1 MLEEYMVESGTLV
14 AALCETHLNPSMKE
28 AEIMMEDYSVFR
40 SDRKDRIKGGV
51 VVYIRKDAAADA
63 QLLSSGSNGTVEHV
77 VVHSRAYNLLIIN
90 VYRPPTT
97 PTNLFLPVI
106 NEIRACLAGL
116 SGAMPSILFCGDLNL
131 PGTCW
136 NTGETTLGPRDDK
149 TAVEILMKLQSD
161 FFMTEVVGQPTRGS
175 SCLDLCFTNSSDKFL
190 NVETEQ
196 TELSDHMLV
205 FAKTIFHQYCRSPD
219 FSNGEKIGTAFE
231 RLNFFDKKVNWDGI
245 IQDLA
250 DINWRLKLLGQN
262 IEEKHDT
269 FLRILEHICL
279 DHVPRKRRRNKR
291 RIPKDRRILMKKR
304 GKILK
309 NKPITDPILI
319 QKLKDLEEALQ
330 RSHLD
335 EEIMD
340 EAAAVAS
347 IKLNYKYFFKY
358 VQKKG
363 QVRTAIGPLMVG
375 DRLTSDPEEICE
387 ELREQ
392 YESVFSIPIDT
403 EDTSGTI
410 ERDVNI
416 KVMDDI
422 IITEEDLIEAVKE
435 VRANSSPGH
444 DGIPAILLKKT
455 MLQIATPLCMLWN
468 ESLRHGEI
476 PRICKIGKITP
487 IYKGGDKRRRKNYR
501 PVSLTSH
508 IIKLVERVIAKRIVH
523 HLESENLY
531 NDGQHGFRR
540 GRSCLTQLVQ
550 HYQSILEWLSQGKDV
565 DVMYLDFSKAF
576 DKVDHN
582 ILLKKLKSI
591 GISDQL
597 CVWISSFL
605 KDRKQ
610 FVAVE
615 GAISSESS
623 VISGVPQGTVLGP
636 LLFLIFIADINSGLL
651 SSTAT
656 SFADDTRVLKP
667 VGNVLDCGALQE
679 DLGRVY
685 DWAVSNNMCFNGDK
699 FELLR
704 YTVNGEPIPFQY
716 VTSEGTAIEA
726 KNEVTDLGVIMSCS
740 ANFKIHVDH
749 IIKKAK
755 ERLSWIF
762 RVFLTRDPKPMLTL
776 YRALVLPILE
786 YCSQLWH
793 PVQLGIS
800 RSLEAV
806 QRSFTS
812 RLRGM
817 ENLNYW
823 QRLEALKLYSLERR
837 RERYMM
843 IYIYKIIV
851 GLAPNFEASRVV
863 VTQRSDRRGLTCRV
877 PPVNRA
883 AMARVQSLQENS
895 LPVLGARLFNLLPAE
910 TRGFSGQ
917 LDNFKKQVDRFLSGV
932 PDQPPLPH
940 YYQISA
946 TNSLLH
952 QVQQMQA
959 ASSRGL

>member
-1 MLEEYMVESGTLV
+1 M
-14 AALCETHLNPSMKE
+14 
-28 AEIMMEDYSVFR
+28 
-40 SDRKDRIKGGV
+40 
-51 VVYIRKDAAADA
+51 
-63 QLLSSGSNGTVEHV
+63 
-77 VVHSRAYNLLIIN
+77 
-90 VYRPPTT
+90 
-97 PTNLFLPVI
+97 
-106 NEIRACLAGL
+106 
-116 SGAMPSILFCGDLNL
+116 
-131 PGTCW
+131 
-136 NTGETTLGPRDDK
+136 
-149 TAVEILMKLQSD
+149 
-161 FFMTEVVGQPTRGS
+161 
-175 SCLDLCFTNSSDKFL
+175 
-190 NVETEQ
+190 
-196 TELSDHMLV
+196 
-205 FAKTIFHQYCRSPD
+205 
-219 FSNGEKIGTAFE
+219 
-231 RLNFFDKKVNWDGI
+231 
-245 IQDLA
+245 
-250 DINWRLKLLGQN
+250 
-262 IEEKHDT
+262 
-269 FLRILEHICL
+269 
-279 DHVPRKRRRNKR
+279 
-291 RIPKDRRILMKKR
+291 
-304 GKILK
+304 
-309 NKPITDPILI
+309 TDPILI

-330 RSHLD
+330 RSHL
-335 EEIMD
+335 EE
-340 EAAAVAS
+340 EKTEESAAVAS

-358 VQKKG
+358 AQKKG
-363 QVRTAIGPLMVG
+363 QVRTTIGPLLVG
-375 DRLTSDPEEICE
+375 DRLTSDPEEMCE

-392 YESVFSIPIDT
+392 YESVFSVPLDVI
-403 EDTSGTI
+403 ENTSGSF
-410 ERDVNI
+410 ERDANI

-435 VRANSSPGH
+435 IRANSSPGY

-455 MLQIATPLCMLWN
+455 MNHLATPLCILWN

-476 PRICKIGKITP
+476 PRVCKLGKITP
-487 IYKGGDKRRRKNYR
+487 IYKGGDKRKRKNYR

-508 IIKLVERVIAKRIVH
+508 IIKLVERVIAKRIVQ
-523 HLESENLY
+523 HLEAENLY

-550 HYQSILEWLSQGKDV
+550 HYQSILELLSQDRDV

-582 ILLKKLKSI
+582 ILLTKLRTI

-605 KDRKQ
+605 KERKQ

-615 GAISSESS
+615 GAVSSESS

-636 LLFLIFIADINSGLL
+636 LLFLIFIADISDGLL

-656 SFADDTRVLKP
+656 SFADDTRVLRP
-667 VGNVLDCGALQE
+667 VSNVQDCGALQG
-679 DLGRVY
+679 DLARVY
-685 DWAVSNNMCFNGDK
+685 DWAVANNMCFNGDK

-716 VTSEGTAIEA
+716 LTSEGTAIEA
-726 KNEVTDLGVIMSCS
+726 KSEVMDLGVIMSSS
-740 ANFKIHVDH
+740 ANFKAQVDQ

-837 RERYMM
+837 RERYMA
-843 IYIYKIIV
+843 IYIWKIIV
-851 GLAPNFEASRVV
+851 GLTPNLDGTRRIVI
-863 VTQRSDRRGLTCRV
+863 QHSDRRGRTCRI
-877 PPVNRA
+877 PPVA
-883 AMARVQSLQENS
+883 QTAMARVQTLQEYS
-895 LPVLGARLFNLLPAE
+895 LPVLGARLFNCLPAE
-910 TRGFSGQ
+910 TRGYDGG
-917 LDNFKKQVDRFLSGV
+917 LDSFKRRVDIFLSSV
-932 PDQPPLPH
+932 PDKPPLPH
-940 YYQISA
+940 YYQSA
-946 TNSLLH
+946 STNSILQ
-952 QVQQMQA
+952 QVEQMQA
-959 ASSRGL
+959 ARSGRL